1 MDFDYGHIGTIKP
14 DLILWYGWSKI
25 IPNTV
30 LKKYYSVMLHPS
42 PLPLYRGGSPIQN
55 QIINGEE
62 VSAVTLFKMDEGIDT
77 GDIIS
82 QLPLSLKGDLEE
94 IFARITELGTNQTRK
109 MIADFPNLTLKKQ
122 NNSIAKKKQNTL
134 ISEEKLY
141 LRYEDT
147 IVVTED
153 GNENFTDFLPSE
165 LDDLESLVR
174 EKGMLQS
181 YPKDLMK
188 WNY

>member
-1 MDFDYGHIGTIKP
+1 MWVP
-14 DLILWYGWSKI
+14 
-25 IPNTV
+25 
-30 LKKYYSVMLHPS
+30 
-42 PLPLYRGGSPIQN
+42 
-55 QIINGEE
+55 
-62 VSAVTLFKMDEGIDT
+62 
-77 GDIIS
+77 
-82 QLPLSLKGDLEE
+82 
-94 IFARITELGTNQTRK
+94 
-109 MIADFPNLTLKKQ
+109 
-122 NNSIAKKKQNTL
+122 
-134 ISEEKLY
+134 EEKLY